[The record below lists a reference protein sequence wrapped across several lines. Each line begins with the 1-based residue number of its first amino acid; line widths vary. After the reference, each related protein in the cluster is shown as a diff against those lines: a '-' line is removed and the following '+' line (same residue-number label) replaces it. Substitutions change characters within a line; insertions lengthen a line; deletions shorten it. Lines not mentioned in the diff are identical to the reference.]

1 MLTQGAHGVYLVTPA
16 QWLPSQAF
24 MQVVGDKTEAE
35 KLNNLPEVAP
45 LGVEQTPSC
54 VVMAATWC
62 LSLLHFGVRKFQMRS
77 GVMSLPGQFGKHG
90 RNILILCK

>member
-1 MLTQGAHGVYLVTPA
+1 
-16 QWLPSQAF
+16 
-24 MQVVGDKTEAE
+24 MQVAVDKTEAE

-54 VVMAATWC
+54 VVMAATCGC

-77 GVMSLPGQFGKHG
+77 GVMSLPGQFGDHG
-90 RNILILCK
+90 RNILIPCK

>member
-1 MLTQGAHGVYLVTPA
+1 
-16 QWLPSQAF
+16 

-54 VVMAATWC
+54 VVMAATCGC
-62 LSLLHFGVRKFQMRS
+62 LSLLHFSVQKFQMRRCLS
-77 GVMSLPGQFGKHG
+77 LDSLETLDATFQFCANRVGGWGRGVGGS
-90 RNILILCK
+90 